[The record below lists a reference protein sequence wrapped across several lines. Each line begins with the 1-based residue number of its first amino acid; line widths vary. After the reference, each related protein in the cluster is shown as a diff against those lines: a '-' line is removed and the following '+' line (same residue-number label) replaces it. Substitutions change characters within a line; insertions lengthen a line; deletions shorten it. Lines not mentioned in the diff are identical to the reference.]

1 MNAKGAYKKTM
12 QSNHEKYVVRHS
24 TPPDPSIRW
33 GIPEMGITDL
43 YHYLSPGGPIKE
55 SNTMIEFAWIEKDS
69 AFGVTEDK
77 PPHSHECDE
86 IFLFM
91 GTNPKNREELNAEVE
106 FWIGEGKGTE
116 IITLIT
122 SGLVFVP
129 KGLVH
134 LPLFFKNVKKPLLW
148 MVIGLN
154 IDETLEDTIK
164 YPVRGI

>member
-1 MNAKGAYKKTM
+1 MMKSRY
-12 QSNHEKYVVRHS
+12 EKYVVRSS
-24 TPPDPSIRW
+24 TAPDPGIKW
-33 GIPEMGITDL
+33 GIPELGITDL
-43 YHYLSPGGPIKE
+43 YHFLSPSGPVKE

-69 AFGVTEDK
+69 AFGVTQDK

-91 GTNPKNREELNAEVE
+91 GTNPKDRDELGAEVE
-106 FWIGEGKGTE
+106 FWMGVEKETE
-116 IITLIT
+116 IIKFIT

-148 MVIGLN
+148 IVIGLN
-154 IDETLEDTIK
+154 IGETLKDTVK
-164 YPVRGI
+164 YAVRGI

>member
-1 MNAKGAYKKTM
+1 MKSRY
-12 QSNHEKYVVRHS
+12 EKYVVRSS
-24 TPPDPSIRW
+24 TPPDPSIQW
-33 GIPEMGITDL
+33 GISELGITDL
-43 YHYLSPGGPIKE
+43 YHYLRPSGPVNE

-69 AFGVTEDK
+69 AFGVTQDK

-91 GTNPKNREELNAEVE
+91 GTNPKDRDELGAEVE
-106 FWIGEGKGTE
+106 FWMGEEKGTE
-116 IITLIT
+116 IIKLNT

-154 IDETLEDTIK
+154 IGETLKDTIK
-164 YPVRGI
+164 YPVREI